1 MFHLMP
7 IKLWRN
13 VSSIMVLAA
22 FLAAMAGTFLADVSI
37 VVHWGENGMP
47 NNSAGKWI
55 LWAML
60 LLSVLSMF
68 SYSSM
73 MKECPGY
80 NVPVGREMACAL
92 STGMVSVFSLVD
104 VVLAVYKFYPVTA
117 VPVIGTAAIVCSLIL
132 FVVTA
137 YIRQH
142 NTSRAGEEK

>member
-13 VSSIMVLAA
+13 ISSIMVLTA
-22 FLAAMAGTFLADVSI
+22 FLAAMAGTFLADGSI

-73 MKECPGY
+73 MKERPGY
-80 NVPVGREMACAL
+80 
-92 STGMVSVFSLVD
+92 TGMVSIFSLVD

-117 VPVIGTAAIVCSLIL
+117 VPVIGTVAIVCSLIL
-132 FVVTA
+132 FVVIT

-142 NTSRAGEEK
+142 NSSRTGEEK